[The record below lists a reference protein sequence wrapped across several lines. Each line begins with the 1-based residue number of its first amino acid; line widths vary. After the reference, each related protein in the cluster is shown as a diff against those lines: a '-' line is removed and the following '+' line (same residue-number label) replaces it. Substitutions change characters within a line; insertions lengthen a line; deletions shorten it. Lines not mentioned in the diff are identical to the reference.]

1 MKRFLALLLFA
12 FTTLSLA
19 SCSMSNVNSA
29 TGDNSDAHSE
39 SFLNNGTGAG
49 ANADTDGGSE
59 TSDGFGE
66 PTARLSL
73 KYDDRHT
80 FPAKITDIM
89 TLSVTSKQ
97 VGGNTA
103 DKEVIKIK
111 SSTEPKVGVACGVG
125 QAKVKL
131 ANGKIYL
138 VTVTAAPIS
147 VLLITGQSN
156 SEGSTTGD
164 AAVYNKAREQSIVC
178 EEGQIYSTYAWSTV
192 GHATTVAGL
201 QSDSALST
209 QNAKSF
215 VAKSLTSDVSRG
227 GSALLYPLN
236 SLSEKGN
243 GKVGY
248 DSALAWNWNRLTG
261 QKVWVVNCAAGSTYI
276 EDWQPGNIR
285 YKNCIALMYE
295 VASTLKAEIEAG
307 HYTLNHFL
315 YFWLQGENDSK
326 STKEYYYEKLKTL
339 HTNLKSSLS
348 ICGKTL
354 DGGGNI
360 MVRAFNVQ
368 NPSQDTVDNG
378 PRVAQKTA
386 INETGG
392 AFADY
397 FLACNVNDQWIS
409 NANISDYWSK
419 AYPNSKYPFTSRAQ
433 TYQNP
438 TTIAE
443 VHTGVHY
450 LQPGY
455 NEIGIEAAKNA
466 IAFVTKK

>member
-248 DSALAWNWNRLTG
+248 LSYRQCLNRSIGLPYS
-261 QKVWVVNCAAGSTYI
+261 V
-276 EDWQPGNIR
+276 D
-285 YKNCIALMYE
+285 E
-295 VASTLKAEIEAG
+295 VCRERMT
-307 HYTLNHFL
+307 
-315 YFWLQGENDSK
+315 
-326 STKEYYYEKLKTL
+326 
-339 HTNLKSSLS
+339 
-348 ICGKTL
+348 
-354 DGGGNI
+354 
-360 MVRAFNVQ
+360 
-368 NPSQDTVDNG
+368 
-378 PRVAQKTA
+378 
-386 INETGG
+386 
-392 AFADY
+392 
-397 FLACNVNDQWIS
+397 
-409 NANISDYWSK
+409 
-419 AYPNSKYPFTSRAQ
+419 
-433 TYQNP
+433 
-438 TTIAE
+438 
-443 VHTGVHY
+443 
-450 LQPGY
+450 
-455 NEIGIEAAKNA
+455 
-466 IAFVTKK
+466 

>member
-1 MKRFLALLLFA
+1 MGKLAADVSGSRGNDHQIGTFRQGNVLHLVGEIPVKGIHHSPASGKLFKSQRGYKFRGVFGHDHFHSGVLLYK
-12 FTTLSLA
+12 
-19 SCSMSNVNSA
+19 
-29 TGDNSDAHSE
+29 
-39 SFLNNGTGAG
+39 
-49 ANADTDGGSE
+49 GGSQCR
-59 TSDGFGE
+59 G
-66 PTARLSL
+66 L
-73 KYDDRHT
+73 
-80 FPAKITDIM
+80 I
-89 TLSVTSKQ
+89 
-97 VGGNTA
+97 GGNTA

-248 DSALAWNWNRLTG
+248 
-261 QKVWVVNCAAGSTYI
+261 
-276 EDWQPGNIR
+276 
-285 YKNCIALMYE
+285 
-295 VASTLKAEIEAG
+295 
-307 HYTLNHFL
+307 
-315 YFWLQGENDSK
+315 
-326 STKEYYYEKLKTL
+326 
-339 HTNLKSSLS
+339 LS
-348 ICGKTL
+348 YC
-354 DGGGNI
+354 
-360 MVRAFNVQ
+360 
-368 NPSQDTVDNG
+368 
-378 PRVAQKTA
+378 
-386 INETGG
+386 
-392 AFADY
+392 
-397 FLACNVNDQWIS
+397 
-409 NANISDYWSK
+409 
-419 AYPNSKYPFTSRAQ
+419 
-433 TYQNP
+433 
-438 TTIAE
+438 
-443 VHTGVHY
+443 
-450 LQPGY
+450 
-455 NEIGIEAAKNA
+455 
-466 IAFVTKK
+466 